1 MQKLKYPISLFL
13 FVMLFISCSSDD
25 DNYVPLNIITNS
37 DTAEVF
43 RNMTIEIDV
52 LSNDENIPATGILS
66 LSAPLDGE
74 VTVLDPNNTPNNPSD
89 DLVLYTPSGSFVGE
103 VTFEY
108 TICDET
114 ENCAT
119 SVVTV
124 NVLEASPVN
133 FDLENMPYSTLSEYN
148 FYDGNMVDLNP
159 VYGVLPYELIT
170 PLFTDYAIKKRF
182 IWMPTGASSS
192 YVSDGAIFDFP
203 VGTIIIK
210 NFYYDNVLPENETK
224 VLETRLLIKTAT
236 EWIFAEY
243 IWNDEQTEAVYDME
257 GRTVPIEWL
266 QNGEARTVNYRIP
279 SASECLTCHK
289 TVSDAI
295 PIGPKPQ
302 NINSIFN
309 FQDGSKNQMS
319 KWVEMGYLENNYPG
333 AIQTVVKWDDPS
345 QPLELRMRSYF
356 DANCAH
362 CHTPGGHCDYRP
374 IKLSFNESS
383 NPENLGICVEP
394 EGDISIWIE
403 DDPSHL
409 IAPGDIENS
418 VIYFR
423 MNTTEDAI
431 KMPLIG
437 RNLIHEEAVSL
448 LVEWINSLEGNCE

>member
-1 MQKLKYPISLFL
+1 MLKTKFPISIIFL
-13 FVMLFISCSSDD
+13 AAFFYSCSSDD
-25 DNYVPLNIITNS
+25 DNYVPLNIITES
-37 DTAEVF
+37 DAVEVF
-43 RNMTIEIDV
+43 RNLTVEINV
-52 LSNDENIPATGILS
+52 LANDENVPASGTLIVTVPSQGT
-66 LSAPLDGE
+66 A
-74 VTVLDPNNTPNNPSD
+74 TVLDPNNTPNNPSD
-89 DLVLYTPSGSFVGE
+89 DIVLYTPSITYVGE
-103 VTFEY
+103 DTFQY
-108 TICDET
+108 TICDNT

-119 SVVTV
+119 ETVTV

-133 FDLENMPYSTLSEYN
+133 FDLDNFPYATLSEYN
-148 FYDGNMVDLNP
+148 FYEGNMANLNP

-182 IWMPTGASSS
+182 IWMPTGTSSS

-203 VGTIIIK
+203 VGTIMIK
-210 NFYYDNVLPENETK
+210 NFYYDNVLPENQTK
-224 VLETRLLIKTAT
+224 ILETRLLIKMPT

-243 IWNDEQTEAVYDME
+243 IWNEEQTEAVYDMQ
-257 GRTVPIEWL
+257 GRNVPIEWL
-266 QNGEARTVNYRIP
+266 QNGETKSVNYRIP
-279 SASECLTCHK
+279 SQAECLTCHK
-289 TVSDAI
+289 TINDAI

-309 FQDGSKNQMS
+309 FPEGNKNQLA
-319 KWVEMGYLENNYPG
+319 KWEEMGYLHSNYPG
-333 AIQTVVKWDDPS
+333 NINTTVKWDDPS

-356 DANCAH
+356 DSNCAH
-362 CHTPGGHCDYRP
+362 CHSPGGHCDYRP
-374 IKLSFNESS
+374 IRLAFNESS

-403 DDPSHL
+403 EDPSHL